1 MRKSEDSVVWYLD
14 FWIFTATALGRMDSI
29 PAEIQGNEEYTD
41 ENEKTTFITQGA
53 VIAAIYVVLVF
64 VFDYWSFGPIQFR
77 VAEALTILPVFTPAA
92 VPGLFIGCLIANITG
107 GAVIWDIVFG
117 SLATLIGAV
126 GTYMLR
132 KHPWAAPLPPILA
145 NTVIVPFVLKYAY
158 GTEGMLW
165 YFMLTVGPGEVIVCG
180 VLGSLLRVALK
191 KYRNT
196 LFHE

>member
-165 YFMLTVGPGEVIVCG
+165 YFMLTVEVIVCG